1 MHGLINRSVQ
11 NFVCDTF
18 GKDVWLQVTQRADLG
33 FSEFEAMLSYKD
45 DITPRLLD
53 SMAAVT
59 HRSLTDL
66 LEDIGTYLVSTPK
79 LEGVR
84 RLLRFG
90 GVNFEEFLQSLDD
103 LPDRAKLAVSDLDL
117 PRMELDEKPDGQ
129 FDLICQSPVPGFGL
143 VMTGVL
149 RVIADDYGALVVLD
163 HETTADGFERVSITL
178 IDTDFAE
185 GRQFELGAP
194 II

>member
-18 GKDVWLQVTQRADLG
+18 GKDSWLQVTQRADLG
-33 FSEFEAMLSYKD
+33 FSEFEAMLSYQD

-59 HRSLTDL
+59 HRPLAEL

-103 LPDRAKLAVSDLDL
+103 LSDRAKLAVSDLDL
-117 PRMELDEKPDGQ
+117 PRMELDGKAEGQ

-163 HETTADGFERVSITL
+163 HETIADGFERVSITL

-185 GRQFELGAP
+185 GRHFDLGARAL
-194 II
+194 